1 MSILMIMVPATA
13 LLAIEDMVRT
23 SYNKISE
30 IANNIHYKIKI
41 RERRS
46 RSQHRWA

>member
-1 MSILMIMVPATA
+1 MTIIMFMVPAFT

-30 IANNIHYKIKI
+30 IANNIHHKIKV

-46 RSQHRWA
+46 RSQRRWA